1 MTKFQEL
8 GLNENILKGIN
19 DLGYEEAFP
28 IQEAVIPV
36 LLAGRDVVGQAHT
49 GSGKTAAFALAML
62 QKIQLEQEVFDS
74 CLINGKYLEEIKK
87 DLGDGRDYGVS
98 GTPGFFIGNDQLGYV
113 ELKGAQP
120 FDSFKKVIDAQLD
133 A

>member
-8 GLNENILKGIN
+8 GLNDDILKGIN

-36 LLAGRDVVGQAHT
+36 LLTGRDVVGQAHT

-62 QKIQLEQEVFDS
+62 QKIQPRNGIQG
-74 CLINGKYLEEIKK
+74 LIMAPTRELAIQITEEIKK
-87 DLGDGRDYGVS
+87 FGKYTKIKVATVYG
-98 GTPGFFIGNDQLGYV
+98 GQGMGI
-113 ELKGAQP
+113 
-120 FDSFKKVIDAQLD
+120 QLD